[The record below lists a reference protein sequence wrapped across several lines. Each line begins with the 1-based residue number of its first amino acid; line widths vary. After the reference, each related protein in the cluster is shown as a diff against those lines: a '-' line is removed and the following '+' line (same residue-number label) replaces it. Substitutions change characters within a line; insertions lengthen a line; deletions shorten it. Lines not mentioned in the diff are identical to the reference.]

1 MIRGILIMDINNIEK
16 SINNAAASVSMEG
29 FLVTAEHKEMC
40 KQMLLGNTT
49 LEQCLKTI
57 KNKYSEQ

>member
-1 MIRGILIMDINNIEK
+1 MDINSIEK

-40 KQMLLGNTT
+40 KQRLLGNTT